1 MTVIHTFR
9 MKALF
14 LFSFAFFARDLFAGD
29 ATIGEHITLWT
40 RAAGLHSDGRDPGRI
55 KPMDFDLTKH
65 NMKVVKLADFQ
76 YGGRFE
82 YKAVKLLDVIESY
95 HPKVETD
102 RILLHFK
109 NGMIIPMPTTNGY
122 ADLKKNAAW
131 IAVSWRLIKLEGHKS
146 ELWQNRF
153 DDIGRIDERFRDPA
167 PVTFGY
173 NKLVMKSGWHPYVSD
188 EVFTPFRHA
197 DTLIG
202 IEFVSGQAYDRQYV
216 SDKNTEGRKGWQ
228 VYFERCQYCHALNK
242 TGPTHGWDF
251 LDPVPIYELKTPE
264 NLLYRVKYS
273 FHNAMAMGMQMPR
286 QESVDLQEVTDLWN
300 WLKSFEKV
308 KINAYKP

>member
-1 MTVIHTFR
+1 MTVIHTLR
-9 MKALF
+9 MKALV
-14 LFSFAFFARDLFAGD
+14 LFFFVIFARDSFAGD
-29 ATIGEHITLWT
+29 STIGEHITLWT

-95 HPKVETD
+95 HPKGETD
-102 RILLHFK
+102 RVLLHFK
-109 NGMIIPMPTTNGY
+109 NGMIIPMPTSNGY

-131 IAVSWRLIKLEGHKS
+131 IAISWRPIELDGHKA

-153 DDIGRIDERFRDPA
+153 DDIGRIDERFRDPS

-173 NKLVMKSGWHPYVSD
+173 NKLVMKSGWHPFVSD

-202 IEFVSGQAYDRQYV
+202 IEFVNGPAYDRQYV
-216 SDKNTEGRKGWQ
+216 LDKNVEGRKGWQ

-273 FHNAMAMGMQMPR
+273 FHNAMTMGMQMPR

-300 WLKSFEKV
+300 WLKSFEKA